1 MSSFLHTST
10 PPDPDRAYVVSTTR
24 IRVKSPRAALTLL
37 RRLGPVQ
44 TQLRAAPGLVV
55 FGLRAQLLRLTFS
68 TYGVFDDRRALAAF
82 VRSGAH
88 AEAMQV
94 LSGRIARFESRLTT
108 VAGTDLPT
116 DWSAIHDHLSA
127 AEPARPAEP
136 RAEPPGR
143 LAAGETPSSAKRSR

>member
-1 MSSFLHTST
+1 MPSFLHTAT
-10 PPDPDRAYVVSTTR
+10 PPDPDRVYVVSTTR

-44 TQLRAAPGLVV
+44 TQLRTAPGLVV

-68 TYGVFDDRRALAAF
+68 TYGVFDDRRALTAF

-94 LSGRIARFESRLTT
+94 LAGRISRFESRLTT
-108 VAGTDLPT
+108 VAGADLPT
-116 DWSAIHDHLSA
+116 DWTAITGHLTA
-127 AEPARPAEP
+127 AEPARAT
-136 RAEPPGR
+136 
-143 LAAGETPSSAKRSR
+143 ETTK